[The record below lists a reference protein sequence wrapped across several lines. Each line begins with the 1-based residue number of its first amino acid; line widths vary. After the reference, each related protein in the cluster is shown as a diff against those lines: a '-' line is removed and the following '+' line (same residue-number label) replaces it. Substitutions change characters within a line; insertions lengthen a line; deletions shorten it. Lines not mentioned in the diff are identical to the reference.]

1 MKGYTRGECNK
12 LKKCDFCHKTGY
24 VKEKYFQLIGYPV
37 DYKGNRQDDVV
48 VAGSLTGSS
57 LADPNFA
64 GSQRIQHSS
73 QHMMP

>member
-1 MKGYTRGECNK
+1 MKGHSKGECNE

-37 DYKGNRQDDVV
+37 DYKGKRQANVV

-57 LADPNFA
+57 TGLADPNLQVLK
-64 GSQRIQHSS
+64 GCNTQVNK
-73 QHMMP
+73 